1 MNLPSLNLGKVRGA
15 KQPPIYGKYG
25 QQSART
31 NRDHAYGMQ
40 NAHRGAGRYKIPNQ
54 NRQAPYGFGGNRKR
68 AGQQQTSFA
77 GPSNFSFTSNHHQRR
92 RNRHQQ
98 QAYAQHISP
107 KRRHHHK
114 PIVDNKNSNPYRNQ
128 NFNRNRVRKG
138 EGVESS
144 GGAGVHVPKLNV
156 GESWAQSRGGKH
168 RRRHAGGE
176 KRSHHGKH
184 YANGSQTARDAPG
197 RDKVVNA
204 QPTSAR
210 AAGHYKSKLYGS
222 PRTIQAG
229 KPFKGRPSAYH
240 EKMKHPPKQFGGHI
254 GGDKQEMALNKNS
267 SSIAGN
273 VDNGSPRKGS
283 DDQWPLTPA
292 QAFKLYMNDLSDFEH
307 GEILEYPEIYCT
319 GAADKKIRKNSGNN
333 HGYDDERG
341 DYKIVVNDHIAYRYE
356 VLGTVGKGSFGQV
369 MKCYDNKKKEMV
381 ALKIIRNK
389 KRFHHQALVEV
400 KVLKNLKEKDPNGS
414 SNIIHLKD
422 YFYFRNHLCITF
434 GLMSVNLYE
443 FIKNNNFQGVSLGL
457 IRRFA
462 IQILASLRFMR
473 KLKIIHCD
481 LKPENI
487 LLKQS
492 NKSGI
497 KVIDLGSSCYV
508 DERVYTYIQSRF
520 YRSPEVILGLPY
532 GTPIDMW
539 SFGCILAELYTGYPI
554 FPGENEQ
561 EQLLC
566 IMEIQGQPPAKMVES
581 SNRSKLFFDQSGNP
595 RIVPNSRGRKR
606 NPGTKTISSALKCQ
620 DRQFVEFLEGCLRWD
635 PKSRFTPS
643 QALKHPWIADSP
655 APQHANGEPD
665 EVTRHGEQ
673 QTMGNDLTAL
683 PSLDLKAAKR
693 RGHY

>member
-1 MNLPSLNLGKVRGA
+1 LTVA
-15 KQPPIYGKYG
+15 QPV
-25 QQSART
+25 SAR
-31 NRDHAYGMQ
+31 
-40 NAHRGAGRYKIPNQ
+40 I
-54 NRQAPYGFGGNRKR
+54 
-68 AGQQQTSFA
+68 
-77 GPSNFSFTSNHHQRR
+77 SN
-92 RNRHQQ
+92 
-98 QAYAQHISP
+98 
-107 KRRHHHK
+107 
-114 PIVDNKNSNPYRNQ
+114 
-128 NFNRNRVRKG
+128 
-138 EGVESS
+138 
-144 GGAGVHVPKLNV
+144 
-156 GESWAQSRGGKH
+156 
-168 RRRHAGGE
+168 
-176 KRSHHGKH
+176 
-184 YANGSQTARDAPG
+184 
-197 RDKVVNA
+197 
-204 QPTSAR
+204 
-210 AAGHYKSKLYGS
+210 HYKSKIYGS
-222 PRTIQAG
+222 PRTNQGG
-229 KPFKGRPSAYH
+229 KHFKNRPFGHYGKV
-240 EKMKHPPKQFGGHI
+240 KQQTKQFGGHI
-254 GGDKQEMALNKNS
+254 GSKKEESYVSNS
-267 SSIAGN
+267 A
-273 VDNGSPRKGS
+273 DNENRGEENNSAKKAS
-283 DDQWPLTPA
+283 NDQWPLTPA

-307 GEILEYPEIYCT
+307 GEILEYPEIYCI
-319 GAADKKIRKNSGNN
+319 GAADKKIRKNSGHN

-341 DYKIVVNDHIAYRYE
+341 DYKVVVNDHIAYRYE

-400 KVLKNLKEKDPNGS
+400 KVLKNLKDKDPNGS

-462 IQILASLRFMR
+462 IQILAALRFMR

-566 IMEIQGQPPAKMVES
+566 IMEIQGLPPTKMVES
-581 SNRSKLFFDQSGNP
+581 STRSKLFFDQAGNP

-606 NPGTKTISSALKCQ
+606 TPGTKTIASSLKCQ
-620 DRQFVEFLEGCLRWD
+620 DKLFVDFLEGCLRWD

-655 APQHANGEPD
+655 APQHVANGVETD
-665 EVTRHGEQ
+665 EVVRQEKEQ
-673 QTMGNDLTAL
+673 ASGGYHTSL
-683 PSLDLKAAKR
+683 PSLNLNSAKR
-693 RGHY
+693 RGGY